1 MNSSPFNGNV
11 VTLTYTVKIGLT
23 KQYFWNDA
31 SWRPNWAIFRLFL
44 GHFSEFLDGTIRD
57 MQFVVNTAPSCL
69 IPMLDA
75 IDKHMLDRENR
86 NDFEIL
92 KLQADSPN
100 CTFSTWN
107 KSPDNK
113 QFLRKFLF
121 IFSLEFCG

>member
-1 MNSSPFNGNV
+1 MIKNEFAWVQWKCCYSDLHNKNRFDK
-11 VTLTYTVKIGLT
+11 TLK
-23 KQYFWNDA
+23 
-31 SWRPNWAIFRLFL
+31 SRPNWAFFCLFL
-44 GHFSEFLDGTIRD
+44 GDFSEFLDGTIRD

-100 CTFSTWN
+100 CTFST
-107 KSPDNK
+107 
-113 QFLRKFLF
+113 
-121 IFSLEFCG
+121 